1 MVVDFVNEVFKLVE
15 RKELL
20 FQSFLRRLVRQ
31 WHSLII
37 LGEYRFSSVLF
48 NCVFKEHEDNVAG
61 SPDKLGVGLWS
72 GIAWP
77 RTVIFVKVQQ
87 LVEPHVVLP
96 HLLFVENALQVQRF
110 VVICQV
116 VFDRLIWHSG
126 SASPRHWSCQP

>member
-1 MVVDFVNEVFKLVE
+1 MHDSVVVDFLNEVFKLVE

-20 FQSFLRRLVRQ
+20 FQRFLCRLVRQ

-37 LGEYRFSSVLF
+37 FGEYRFSSVLF
-48 NCVFKEHEDNVAG
+48 YCIFKEHEDNVAG

-77 RTVIFVKVQQ
+77 RAVIFVKVQK

-96 HLLFVENALQVQRF
+96 HLLFVENALQV
-110 VVICQV
+110 
-116 VFDRLIWHSG
+116 
-126 SASPRHWSCQP
+126 

>member
-48 NCVFKEHEDNVAG
+48 NCVFKEHEDNVAS

-77 RTVIFVKVQQ
+77 RTVIFVKVQK

-96 HLLFVENALQVQRF
+96 HLLFVENALQV
-110 VVICQV
+110 
-116 VFDRLIWHSG
+116 
-126 SASPRHWSCQP
+126 